1 MGNKLYVGNLPY
13 SVRDSDLEQAFGQF
27 GAVTSAK
34 VMMERDTG
42 RSKGFG
48 FVEMGSD
55 AEAQAAINGMNGQPL
70 GGRSVVVN
78 EARPMEARPPA
89 LAASAVATVV
99 AVAAATAAA
108 AVVVVTAAVAAATAA
123 AAVAVAKAAVA
134 ATAAVAAMAAGGG
147 VATGASAAP
156 TAPARA
162 TAVATAVAARW
173 WLRRRLRSSPGATEH
188 RAKQKAPSGAFL
200 SAWAARRK
208 ALVASPK

>member
-70 GGRSVVVN
+70 GGRSIVVN
-78 EARPMEARPPA
+78 EARPMEARPPR
-89 LAASAVATVV
+89 SGGGGGYGGGGGGGGGGYGGGGGRSEGGFRSPYGSGSRN
-99 AVAAATAAA
+99 
-108 AVVVVTAAVAAATAA
+108 
-123 AAVAVAKAAVA
+123 
-134 ATAAVAAMAAGGG
+134 GGG
-147 VATGASAAP
+147 VG
-156 TAPARA
+156 RN
-162 TAVATAVAARW
+162 
-173 WLRRRLRSSPGATEH
+173 GGGGGYGG
-188 RAKQKAPSGAFL
+188 SGNGGY
-200 SAWAARRK
+200 
-208 ALVASPK
+208 

>member
-13 SVRDSDLEQAFGQF
+13 SVRDEDLQQSFGQF

-78 EARPMEARPPA
+78 EARPMEARPPR
-89 LAASAVATVV
+89 SGGF
-99 AVAAATAAA
+99 
-108 AVVVVTAAVAAATAA
+108 
-123 AAVAVAKAAVA
+123 
-134 ATAAVAAMAAGGG
+134 GGG
-147 VATGASAAP
+147 GGGGYGGGGGGGGYGGGG
-156 TAPARA
+156 
-162 TAVATAVAARW
+162 
-173 WLRRRLRSSPGATEH
+173 RSGGGGSDGGFRSPYGGGG
-188 RAKQKAPSGAFL
+188 SGGGR
-200 SAWAARRK
+200 SGGGGGGGGRGGY
-208 ALVASPK
+208 

>member
-13 SVRDSDLEQAFGQF
+13 SVRDEDLQQSFGQF

-78 EARPMEARPPA
+78 EARPMEARPPR
-89 LAASAVATVV
+89 S
-99 AVAAATAAA
+99 
-108 AVVVVTAAVAAATAA
+108 
-123 AAVAVAKAAVA
+123 
-134 ATAAVAAMAAGGG
+134 GGG
-147 VATGASAAP
+147 FGGGGGGGGGYGGGGGGGG
-156 TAPARA
+156 
-162 TAVATAVAARW
+162 
-173 WLRRRLRSSPGATEH
+173 RSGGGGYGGGGGGGSDGGFRSPYGGGG
-188 RAKQKAPSGAFL
+188 SGGGR
-200 SAWAARRK
+200 SGGGGGGGRGGY
-208 ALVASPK
+208 